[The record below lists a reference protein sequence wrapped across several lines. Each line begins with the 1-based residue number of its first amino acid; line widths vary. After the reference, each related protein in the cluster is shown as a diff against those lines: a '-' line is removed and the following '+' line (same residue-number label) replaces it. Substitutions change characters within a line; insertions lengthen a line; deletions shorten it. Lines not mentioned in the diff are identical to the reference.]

1 MYNFK
6 EKVKW
11 ISFSLLLI
19 ILITVPSINAEDVDE
34 NILNEDLTYEDGL
47 DLEVNDI
54 NQDLDNGNSNYI
66 SGSDSNSNL
75 DLTDKCSNSLQT
87 SDESSRDL
95 INRIENAKSGDTIL
109 INPGTYKVHGINIT
123 KNISL
128 QGNGDPRDVIIDGE
142 EISTIFF
149 IQDIGI
155 TAKFNNLTI
164 INGKTENFG
173 GGICIETGNAYVDNC
188 IFINNTA
195 LNVTN
200 GGAISNYGNETD
212 RSYLFVNNSLFLG
225 NHADHDGGAVTTCY
239 ASSDIFNS
247 VFINNSARRD
257 GGAIRVSVFGYGNVQ
272 DCIFMYNHADEWAG
286 AYYSWAGNSSLDR
299 CIFINNT
306 AGTNGGAIMV
316 SGSINLTNSIIVN
329 NTADETGG
337 SFYIQEPMFN
347 ATTKINVHDNII
359 TNNSAP
365 LGKEVFVKWPDAKY
379 LFPQFNDN
387 NWGDEDPTDS
397 SVLDPDNVSS
407 RIKPTRTN
415 QKMGLFDLL
424 DFSLLNR
431 YSDVLHDYYGR
442 DFKGHFE
449 RFNVT
454 DDRLNFDD
462 ETDADNSNGKTNGGE
477 DSSLLKDSLNGQSNA
492 ASTNIMNN
500 QSNVASNN
508 LMSNHSNVESS
519 KLNNHS
525 KALSYSKS
533 DKSDDVNSTFVS
545 ENSNNKKMVELF
557 EDNPISQKSF
567 DIRHILVLTIVLLIF
582 AFGLLRKRDRLN

>member
-1 MYNFK
+1 M
-6 EKVKW
+6 
-11 ISFSLLLI
+11 LI
-19 ILITVPSINAEDVDE
+19 ILITIPSINAESIDS
-34 NILNEDLTYEDGL
+34 NLINEDLTIGDSDLELNDL
-47 DLEVNDI
+47 DLSNND
-54 NQDLDNGNSNYI
+54 LSNE
-66 SGSDSNSNL
+66 
-75 DLTDKCSNSLQT
+75 DLTFEE
-87 SDESSRDL
+87 SDLDL
-95 INRIENAKSGDTIL
+95 INDDSSPITESSSLSNSDLSDKNSKGNSVESSQDLIDRIENANDGDI
-109 INPGTYKVHGINIT
+109 IIIEPGTYKVHGINIT

-128 QGNGDPRDVIIDGE
+128 QGNGDPREVIIDGE
-142 EISTIFF
+142 ELSSIFF
-149 IQDIGI
+149 IQNIAV

-164 INGKTENFG
+164 INGKTDNFG
-173 GGICIETGNAYVDNC
+173 GGICIETGNVYVDNC

-212 RSYLFVNNSLFLG
+212 RSYLFVNNSLFIG

-239 ASSDIFNS
+239 ASSDIYNS

-257 GGAIRVSVFGYGNVQ
+257 GGAIRVSIFGYGNVQ

-347 ATTKINVHDNII
+347 ATTVINVHDNII

-365 LGKEVFVKWPDAKY
+365 LGKEIFVKWPDAKY
-379 LFPQFNDN
+379 LFPKFNDN

-397 SVLDPDNVSS
+397 SILDPNNVSS

-415 QKMGLFDLL
+415 QNMGLFDLL
-424 DFSLLNR
+424 DFSLLDR
-431 YSDVLHDYYGR
+431 YSDILQDYYGR
-442 DFKGHFE
+442 NH
-449 RFNVT
+449 
-454 DDRLNFDD
+454 DDENEDSNSSDDGLKFDD
-462 ETDADNSNGKTNGGE
+462 NKTDAGNLNGKTNNGAE
-477 DSSLLKDSLNGQSNA
+477 SPTLKNPL
-492 ASTNIMNN
+492 NN
-500 QSNVASNN
+500 QSGAS
-508 LMSNHSNVESS
+508 SN
-519 KLNNHS
+519 LNNQS
-525 KALSYSKS
+525 KTILYSNSASAKS
-533 DKSDDVNSTFVS
+533 DEMNSTFVR
-545 ENSNNKKMVELF
+545 ENSNNNNKKMVELF
-557 EDNPISQKSF
+557 EDNPVSQKSF
-567 DIRHILVLTIVLLIF
+567 DIRYILVLAIVLLIF

>member
-1 MYNFK
+1 M
-6 EKVKW
+6 
-11 ISFSLLLI
+11 LI
-19 ILITVPSINAEDVDE
+19 FLITIPSINAETIDD
-34 NILNEDLTYEDGL
+34 NILNEDLTNENSDLELNNL
-47 DLEVNDI
+47 DL
-54 NQDLDNGNSNYI
+54 SNE
-66 SGSDSNSNL
+66 DSNSITESSIIASS
-75 DLTDKCSNSLQT
+75 DSTDKNSNVKG
-87 SDESSRDL
+87 DKSSQDL
-95 INRIENAKSGDTIL
+95 INRIENANNGETIL
-109 INPGTYKVHGINIT
+109 IEPGTYKVHGINIT

-128 QGNGDPRDVIIDGE
+128 QGNGDPREVIIDGE
-142 EISTIFF
+142 ELSSIFF

-155 TAKFNNLTI
+155 TARFNNLTL
-164 INGKTENFG
+164 INGKTNNFG

-212 RSYLFVNNSLFLG
+212 RSYLFVNNSLFIG

-239 ASSDIFNS
+239 ASSDIYNS

-379 LFPQFNDN
+379 LFPKFNDN
-387 NWGDEDPTDS
+387 DWGDEDPTDS
-397 SVLDPDNVSS
+397 SILDPNNVSS
-407 RIKPTRTN
+407 RIKPTTTN

-454 DDRLNFDD
+454 DDRLDFDD
-462 ETDADNSNGKTNGGE
+462 ETDADNSNGKTDCGDE
-477 DSSLLKDSLNGQSNA
+477 SSLLKDSLNDQSDA
-492 ASTNIMNN
+492 PSTKINHN
-500 QSNVASNN
+500 Q
-508 LMSNHSNVESS
+508 SNVESS
-519 KLNNHS
+519 NLLNNHS
-525 KALSYSKS
+525 KAMPFSKS

>member
-1 MYNFK
+1 M
-6 EKVKW
+6 
-11 ISFSLLLI
+11 LI
-19 ILITVPSINAEDVDE
+19 FLITIPSINAETIDD
-34 NILNEDLTYEDGL
+34 NILNEDLTNENSDLELNNL
-47 DLEVNDI
+47 DLSNE
-54 NQDLDNGNSNYI
+54 DLNSITESSSI
-66 SGSDSNSNL
+66 SLNNEYSTMAESSTISSSDSTDKNSNL
-75 DLTDKCSNSLQT
+75 KGDL
-87 SDESSRDL
+87 DESSQDL
-95 INRIENAKSGDTIL
+95 INRIQNANNGETIL
-109 INPGTYKVHGINIT
+109 IEPGTYKVHGINIT

-128 QGNGDPRDVIIDGE
+128 QGNGDPREVIIDGE
-142 EISTIFF
+142 ELSSIFF

-155 TAKFNNLTI
+155 TARFNNLTI
-164 INGKTENFG
+164 INGKTNNFG

-212 RSYLFVNNSLFLG
+212 RSYLFVNNSLFIG

-239 ASSDIFNS
+239 ASSDIYNS

-379 LFPQFNDN
+379 LFPKFNDN
-387 NWGDEDPTDS
+387 DWGDEDPTDS
-397 SVLDPDNVSS
+397 SILDPNNVSS
-407 RIKPTRTN
+407 RIKPTTTN

-454 DDRLNFDD
+454 DDRLDFDD
-462 ETDADNSNGKTNGGE
+462 ETDADNSNGKTDCGDE
-477 DSSLLKDSLNGQSNA
+477 SSLLKDSLNDQSDA
-492 ASTNIMNN
+492 PSTKINHN
-500 QSNVASNN
+500 Q
-508 LMSNHSNVESS
+508 SNVESS
-519 KLNNHS
+519 NLLNNHS
-525 KALSYSKS
+525 KAMPFSKS

-567 DIRHILVLTIVLLIF
+567 DILHILALTIVLLIF

>member
-75 DLTDKCSNSLQT
+75 DLTDKFSNSLQT

-286 AYYSWAGNSSLDR
+286 AYYSWAGNSSIDR

-306 AGTNGGAIMV
+306 AGTNGGAVMV
-316 SGSINLTNSIIVN
+316 SGSLNLTNSIIVN

-337 SFYIQEPMFN
+337 SFYIQQPMFN
-347 ATTKINVHDNII
+347 ATTIINVHDNII
-359 TNNSAP
+359 TNNSSP
-365 LGKEVFVKWPDAKY
+365 LGKEIFVKWPDAKY
-379 LFPQFNDN
+379 LFPKFNDN
-387 NWGDEDPTDS
+387 NWGSEDPTDP
-397 SVLDPDNVSS
+397 SVVDPNNVSS
-407 RIKPTRTN
+407 RIRPTRTN
-415 QKMGLFDLL
+415 QNMGLFDLL
-424 DFSLLNR
+424 DFSLLSR
-431 YSDVLHDYYGR
+431 YSDVLKDYYGR
-442 DFKGHFE
+442 DYDNHFK
-449 RFNVT
+449 RFDSNE
-454 DDRLNFDD
+454 DGLKFDNK
-462 ETDADNSNGKTNGGE
+462 TDAGNYGKASNGL
-477 DSSLLKDSLNGQSNA
+477 DSSAGL
-492 ASTNIMNN
+492 
-500 QSNVASNN
+500 
-508 LMSNHSNVESS
+508 
-519 KLNNHS
+519 
-525 KALSYSKS
+525 S
-533 DKSDDVNSTFVS
+533 DKSSLSNSSNTLNQSQLSNNRPNSQLNQSKNILNSKSFSGIKSDNANSTYVS

-557 EDNPISQKSF
+557 EDEPISQKSF
-567 DIRHILVLTIVLLIF
+567 DIRYVTVLAIVLLLF
-582 AFGLLRKRDRLN
+582 FFGLLRKRDRLS

>member
-1 MYNFK
+1 M
-6 EKVKW
+6 
-11 ISFSLLLI
+11 LI
-19 ILITVPSINAEDVDE
+19 FLITIPSINAETIDD
-34 NILNEDLTYEDGL
+34 NILNEDLTNENSDLELNNL
-47 DLEVNDI
+47 DL
-54 NQDLDNGNSNYI
+54 SNE
-66 SGSDSNSNL
+66 DSNSITESSIIASS
-75 DLTDKCSNSLQT
+75 DSTDKNSNVKG
-87 SDESSRDL
+87 DKSSQDL
-95 INRIENAKSGDTIL
+95 INRIENANNGETIL
-109 INPGTYKVHGINIT
+109 IEPGTYKVHGINIT

-128 QGNGDPRDVIIDGE
+128 QGNGDPREVIIDGE
-142 EISTIFF
+142 ELSSIFF

-155 TAKFNNLTI
+155 TARFNNLTI
-164 INGKTENFG
+164 INGKTNNFG

-212 RSYLFVNNSLFLG
+212 RSYLFVNNSLFIG

-239 ASSDIFNS
+239 ASSDIYNS

-379 LFPQFNDN
+379 LFPKFNDN
-387 NWGDEDPTDS
+387 DWGDEDPTDS
-397 SVLDPDNVSS
+397 SILDPNNVSS
-407 RIKPTRTN
+407 RIKPTTTN

-454 DDRLNFDD
+454 DDRLDFDD
-462 ETDADNSNGKTNGGE
+462 ETDADNSNGKTDCGDE
-477 DSSLLKDSLNGQSNA
+477 SSLLKDSLNDQSDA
-492 ASTNIMNN
+492 PSTKINHN
-500 QSNVASNN
+500 Q
-508 LMSNHSNVESS
+508 SNVESS
-519 KLNNHS
+519 NLLNNHS
-525 KALSYSKS
+525 KAMPFSKS

>member
-1 MYNFK
+1 M
-6 EKVKW
+6 
-11 ISFSLLLI
+11 
-19 ILITVPSINAEDVDE
+19 DG
-34 NILNEDLTYEDGL
+34 NILNEDLTNGDDL
-47 DLEVNDI
+47 DLASEELDFISNCDI
-54 NQDLDNGNSNYI
+54 GENENLISSTGLSEKSPISNQNPD
-66 SGSDSNSNL
+66 
-75 DLTDKCSNSLQT
+75 T
-87 SDESSRDL
+87 SSQEL
-95 INRIENAKSGDTIL
+95 INRIETANDGDTIL
-109 INPGTYKVHGINIT
+109 IEPGTYKLHGINIT

-128 QGNGDPRDVIIDGE
+128 QGNGNPREVIIDGE
-142 EISTIFF
+142 ELSTIFF
-149 IQDIGI
+149 IQDIGV
-155 TAKFNNLTI
+155 TAKFNNLTF
-164 INGKTENFG
+164 INGKTDNFG

-195 LNVTN
+195 LSVTN

-212 RSYLFVNNSLFLG
+212 RSYLFVNNSLFIG

-239 ASSDIFNS
+239 ASSDIYNS
-247 VFINNSARRD
+247 VFINNSAHRD
-257 GGAIRVSVFGYGNVQ
+257 GGAIRVSVFGYGNVK

-316 SGSINLTNSIIVN
+316 SGSLNLTNSIIVN

-379 LFPQFNDN
+379 LFPKFNDN
-387 NWGDEDPTDS
+387 DWGDEDPTDS
-397 SVLDPDNVSS
+397 SILDPNNVSS
-407 RIKPTRTN
+407 RIKPTTTN

-454 DDRLNFDD
+454 DDRLDFDD
-462 ETDADNSNGKTNGGE
+462 ETDADNSNGKTDCGDE
-477 DSSLLKDSLNGQSNA
+477 SSLLKDSLNDQSDA
-492 ASTNIMNN
+492 PSTKINHN
-500 QSNVASNN
+500 Q
-508 LMSNHSNVESS
+508 SNVESS
-519 KLNNHS
+519 NLLNNHS
-525 KALSYSKS
+525 KAMPFSKS

>member
-1 MYNFK
+1 M
-6 EKVKW
+6 
-11 ISFSLLLI
+11 LI
-19 ILITVPSINAEDVDE
+19 FLITIPSINAETIDD
-34 NILNEDLTYEDGL
+34 NILNEDLTNENSDLELNNL
-47 DLEVNDI
+47 DLSNE
-54 NQDLDNGNSNYI
+54 DLNSITESSSI
-66 SGSDSNSNL
+66 SLNNEYSTMAESSTISSSDSTDKNSNL
-75 DLTDKCSNSLQT
+75 KGDL
-87 SDESSRDL
+87 DESSQDL
-95 INRIENAKSGDTIL
+95 INRIQNANNGETIL
-109 INPGTYKVHGINIT
+109 IEPGTYKVHGINIT

-128 QGNGDPRDVIIDGE
+128 QGNGDPREVIIDGE
-142 EISTIFF
+142 ELSSIFF

-155 TAKFNNLTI
+155 TARFNNLTI
-164 INGKTENFG
+164 INGKTNNFG

-212 RSYLFVNNSLFLG
+212 RSYLFVNNSLFIG

-239 ASSDIFNS
+239 ASSDIYNS

-347 ATTKINVHDNII
+347 ATTVINVHDNII

-365 LGKEVFVKWPDAKY
+365 LGKEIFVKWPDAKY
-379 LFPQFNDN
+379 LFPKFNDN

-397 SVLDPDNVSS
+397 SILDPNNVSS

-415 QKMGLFDLL
+415 QNMGLFDLL
-424 DFSLLNR
+424 DFSLLDR
-431 YSDVLHDYYGR
+431 YSDILQDYYGR
-442 DFKGHFE
+442 NH
-449 RFNVT
+449 
-454 DDRLNFDD
+454 DDENEDSNSSDDGLKFDD
-462 ETDADNSNGKTNGGE
+462 NKTDAGNLNGKTNNGAE
-477 DSSLLKDSLNGQSNA
+477 SPTLKNPL
-492 ASTNIMNN
+492 NN
-500 QSNVASNN
+500 QSGAS
-508 LMSNHSNVESS
+508 SN
-519 KLNNHS
+519 LNNQS
-525 KALSYSKS
+525 KTILYSNSASAKS
-533 DKSDDVNSTFVS
+533 DEMNSTFVR
-545 ENSNNKKMVELF
+545 ENSNNNNKKMVELF
-557 EDNPISQKSF
+557 EDNPVSQKSF
-567 DIRHILVLTIVLLIF
+567 DIRYILVLAIVLLIF

>member
-1 MYNFK
+1 M
-6 EKVKW
+6 
-11 ISFSLLLI
+11 LI
-19 ILITVPSINAEDVDE
+19 FLITIPSISAESIDE
-34 NILNEDLTYEDGL
+34 NILDEDLTYEDDELEFNDL
-47 DLEVNDI
+47 DLRNDGLNSI
-54 NQDLDNGNSNYI
+54 SESTVSSSDSSLKNSNSKGNSE
-66 SGSDSNSNL
+66 DSS
-75 DLTDKCSNSLQT
+75 Q
-87 SDESSRDL
+87 DL
-95 INRIENAKSGDTIL
+95 INRIENANDGDVIL
-109 INPGTYKVHGINIT
+109 IEPGTYNVHGINIT
-123 KNISL
+123 KSISL
-128 QGNGDPRDVIIDGE
+128 QGNGDPRDIIIDGE
-142 EISTIFF
+142 ELSSIFF
-149 IQDIGI
+149 IQYIGI
-155 TAKFNNLTI
+155 TAKFNNLTL
-164 INGKTENFG
+164 INGKTDNFG

-212 RSYLFVNNSLFLG
+212 RSYLFVNNSLFIG

-239 ASSDIFNS
+239 AISDIYNS

-257 GGAIRVSVFGYGNVQ
+257 GGAIRVSIFGYGNVQ

-347 ATTKINVHDNII
+347 ATTIINVHDNII

-365 LGKEVFVKWPDAKY
+365 LGKEGFVKWPDAKY
-379 LFPQFNDN
+379 LFPKFNDN

-397 SVLDPDNVSS
+397 SVLDPNNVSS
-407 RIKPTRTN
+407 RIKPTTTN

-431 YSDVLHDYYGR
+431 YSDVLQDYYAR
-442 DFKGHFE
+442 DFNEHFE
-449 RFNVT
+449 RFNLS
-454 DDRLNFDD
+454 DYGFKFDD
-462 ETDADNSNGKTNGGE
+462 DKTDADTSNGKTDSGT
-477 DSSLLKDSLNGQSNA
+477 DSSNLKDQTNDASNNILKNQSNGV
-492 ASTNIMNN
+492 SSNLLNN
-500 QSNVASNN
+500 QS
-508 LMSNHSNVESS
+508 
-519 KLNNHS
+519 
-525 KALSYSKS
+525 KARAYGKSAKS
-533 DKSDDVNSTFVS
+533 DEMNSTFVS
-545 ENSNNKKMVELF
+545 ENSNNDKKMVELF

-567 DIRHILVLTIVLLIF
+567 DIRYILVLTVVLLIF